1 MIITWD
7 NISEVN
13 RRIKEQDLAYKVHL
27 SDACGGQSM
36 WIESMDKANHFDN
49 LDDLNDLIKAYF
61 SEIHAEVEFSWDKKS
76 FWSKDRSLIF

>member
-36 WIESMDKANHFDN
+36 WIESMDKANRFDN
-49 LDDLNDLIKAYF
+49 LDELNELIKGYF

-76 FWSKDRSLIF
+76 FWSKDRSLRF

>member
-7 NISEVN
+7 NISEMN

>member
-13 RRIKEQDLAYKVHL
+13 RRIKERDLAYKVHL

-36 WIESMDKANHFDN
+36 WIESMDKANHFEN

-61 SEIHAEVEFSWDKKS
+61 SEIHADVEFSWDKKS

>member
-1 MIITWD
+1 M
-7 NISEVN
+7 N
-13 RRIKEQDLAYKVHL
+13 RRIKERDLADKVHL

-49 LDDLNDLIKAYF
+49 LDDLNDLIKNYF
-61 SEIHAEVEFSWDKKS
+61 SEIHADVEFSWDKKS

>member
-13 RRIKEQDLAYKVHL
+13 RRIKERDLAYKVHL

-49 LDDLNDLIKAYF
+49 LDDLNDLIKNKHFNRYLQNSVNKYGIQNF
-61 SEIHAEVEFSWDKKS
+61 KFEVLDF
-76 FWSKDRSLIF
+76 

>member
-13 RRIKEQDLAYKVHL
+13 RRIEERDLAYKVHL

-36 WIESMDKANHFDN
+36 WIESMDKANHFEN

-61 SEIHAEVEFSWDKKS
+61 SEIHADVEFSWDKKS